1 MAIRRSGA
9 GCFAEGSEY
18 NASGRGANGDEV
30 ASKDIDMKTKVHL
43 LLLLLFLLL
52 VGFLSGC
59 VLYDP
64 TAFLKG
70 TAPAANP
77 VPAADPQMVE
87 SSADQIVLQWDPPSS
102 EVAKYIVSFRIHG
115 DTNWVPLG
123 EVPAT
128 PLPEFPVLYA
138 NLGDGDFDFAI
149 VAENA
154 AGEKSNV
161 HISLD
166 PTAQPPTG
174 WYLHW
179 KK

>member
-1 MAIRRSGA
+1 
-9 GCFAEGSEY
+9 
-18 NASGRGANGDEV
+18 
-30 ASKDIDMKTKVHL
+30 MKTKVHL
-43 LLLLLFLLL
+43 LLLLLFFLL

-70 TAPAANP
+70 TTAGAKALT
-77 VPAADPQMVE
+77 VE
-87 SSADQIVLQWDPPSS
+87 SSADQIILQWDPPASA
-102 EVAKYIVSFRIHG
+102 VAKYFVSFRIHG
-115 DTNWVPLG
+115 DTNWIPLG
-123 EVPAT
+123 EVPAV
-128 PLPEFPVLYA
+128 PLLEFPVLYTQ
-138 NLGDGDFDFAI
+138 LGEGDFDFAI

-154 AGEKSNV
+154 AAEKSNV